1 MDYINHITSLR
12 TNKHLSYA
20 ERFFIEKSL
29 QANMIKSTIVT
40 VLGRYRTTI
49 YSEIHRGFVIQIKAD
64 KENIQVFF
72 AQPYSALC
80 CLETGI

>member
-29 QANMIKSTIVT
+29 QANMTKSAIAT
-40 VLGRYRTTI
+40 VLGRSRTTI
-49 YSEIHRGFVIQIKAD
+49 YTKYAVVLLYKLRLVKQS
-64 KENIQVFF
+64 
-72 AQPYSALC
+72 
-80 CLETGI
+80 